1 MIIEYD
7 PRKETTTVNG
17 LCEKC
22 DNKWIVSRDNS
33 VYQLPME
40 LKEKCPKCGHVNI
53 LFYPDEEMN
62 KQMMNQKYVL
72 DLPLKFEN
80 AKKTIEKL
88 KEERDALKVRNT
100 ELFDENKI
108 LVKAIDILTAKL
120 EKLNIKL
127 DGGTENPLA
136 K

>member
-1 MIIEYD
+1 
-7 PRKETTTVNG
+7 
-17 LCEKC
+17 
-22 DNKWIVSRDNS
+22 
-33 VYQLPME
+33 
-40 LKEKCPKCGHVNI
+40 
-53 LFYPDEEMN
+53 MN

>member
-7 PRKETTTVNG
+7 PTRGETHTVNG

-22 DNKWIVSRDNS
+22 DNKWIISQGGI
-33 VYQLPME
+33 YQLPME

-53 LFYPDEEMN
+53 MFYPDEEMN
-62 KQMMNQKYVL
+62 KKMMNQKYVL
-72 DLPLKFEN
+72 DLPIKFEN

-88 KEERDALKVRNT
+88 KEEMETLKIRNN
-100 ELFDENKI
+100 ELFGENKI

-120 EKLNIKL
+120 EKLDIKL